1 MANSTFEV
9 ADVLVALGG
18 DIGNTVP
25 KRVTAA
31 EIALLQV
38 IHGNDAIT
46 EVKLAG
52 TVQRSQRAERTR
64 LNAIYGNAKNNNG
77 EALIEKLYPGAA
89 ARVFEKL
96 DELVL
101 DDSQFAAV
109 RVGRGSSARQR
120 AMQAE
125 AEAGVR
131 LAAEDETFV
140 EAPPQEDD
148 LEDPVGSEGSDDA
161 GDLEDLPADTSG
173 DEQSAGALG

>member
-1 MANSTFEV
+1 MANSSFEV

-46 EVKLAG
+46 EVKLIG
-52 TVQRSQRAERTR
+52 TVARSQRAERSR
-64 LNAIYGNAKNNNG
+64 LQAIYGNAKNNNG
-77 EALIEKLYPGAA
+77 EPHIEKLYPGAA

-96 DELVL
+96 DELML

-109 RVGRGSSARQR
+109 RIGRGGSARQR
-120 AMQAE
+120 AMIAE
-125 AEAGVR
+125 AEAGMR
-131 LAAEDETFV
+131 LAADDGELIPAPEPEAGDEDEGGLV
-140 EAPPQEDD
+140 ELAADD
-148 LEDPVGSEGSDDA
+148 EPV
-161 GDLEDLPADTSG
+161 
-173 DEQSAGALG
+173 EQPTTGALG